1 MAQKEFVIND
11 VRVEY
16 DMEAVA
22 QKLRLRS
29 SAAKPLER
37 LKKLADEAAAIARPR
52 AAFRLCAMKFG
63 EGDTVMVDEAV
74 FKSPL
79 LRQNFE
85 GLDRVFPF
93 LATEGTE
100 LSAWA
105 RAFSDLDRILAN
117 ALQYE
122 AMNQA
127 RTWLENIVMET
138 YGVSQVSAMNP
149 GSLTVWPI
157 AQQTPLFK
165 LLAPLD
171 EKLGVTLLPSF
182 MMKPEHTVSGIYFQ
196 TDKKFH
202 NCQLC
207 PREDCPNRKAP
218 YSGMA

>member
-157 AQQTPLFK
+157 AQQAPLFK